1 MKLYLIIDRI
11 NALSLKLITDSLVV
25 NLRGWK
31 NIENL
36 LENYSYKM
44 AVAEHSVLF
53 KLLARGRLIWC
64 SLIELQYLNYQISPS
79 QHWYLVYL
87 VVHKKHAKLVFKI

>member
-1 MKLYLIIDRI
+1 M
-11 NALSLKLITDSLVV
+11 V
-25 NLRGWK
+25 NLHGWK
-31 NIENL
+31 NIENF

-44 AVAEHSVLF
+44 AVTEHSVLF

-64 SLIELQYLNYQISPS
+64 SLIELQHFNYQISPS

-87 VVHKKHAKLVFKI
+87 VVYKKHAKLVSKISEKLKNLKKKCMEM